1 MVYQPP
7 LHVSMYPPQPQY
19 QQQQPPVHQEQEAA
33 PGGGKEHKEVTP
45 TIMFGSTPVVSVRH
59 SSSDE
64 ETVEEPSKRTNNKVK
79 MDTEPDSRVR
89 ASYETPA
96 VSSRVRVQEPAVNR
110 GQIEVG
116 PTVNIG
122 QGQDIVKSPVTIP
135 QESVKPDGGSAEDDL
150 GPKSWA
156 SLFSPGPSSHAQS
169 LGGQGDKPTARITP
183 FTPTAGP
190 GLAASTGLASVS
202 KEDRELSE
210 YLRDYSLQHIAPAFL
225 PRGLTNRSNW
235 CFVNAILQALLAC
248 PPFYNLMKSLPTV
261 GGLKSGKSSTPMIDS
276 VVEFVNEMAPL
287 ETMNKNQKKDKARK
301 KEDLPTG
308 NPLEPSYVYKTLLQV
323 R

>member
-1 MVYQPP
+1 MAPFRQPSPPVYQHPGHIMVYQPP
-7 LHVSMYPPQPQY
+7 LHVSMYHPQPQY
-19 QQQQPPVHQEQEAA
+19 QQQPPAHQDQD
-33 PGGGKEHKEVTP
+33 HKEATP

-64 ETVEEPSKRTNNKVK
+64 ETAEEPSKRPINSGN
-79 MDTEPDSRVR
+79 R
-89 ASYETPA
+89 ASCETPP
-96 VSSRVRVQEPAVNR
+96 RVGHQEFTVNKGQTDVGSTNVR
-110 GQIEVG
+110 GQAHETSRNDKASV
-116 PTVNIG
+116 
-122 QGQDIVKSPVTIP
+122 QSSVTT
-135 QESVKPDGGSAEDDL
+135 AEEDQ

-156 SLFSPGPSSHAQS
+156 SLFTPSASS
-169 LGGQGDKPTARITP
+169 LSSLVSQGDKPTARITP

-190 GLAASTGLASVS
+190 GLAASSSVLASVS

-210 YLRDYSLQHIAPAFL
+210 YLRSYSLQHIAPAFL

-323 R
+323 YIFH